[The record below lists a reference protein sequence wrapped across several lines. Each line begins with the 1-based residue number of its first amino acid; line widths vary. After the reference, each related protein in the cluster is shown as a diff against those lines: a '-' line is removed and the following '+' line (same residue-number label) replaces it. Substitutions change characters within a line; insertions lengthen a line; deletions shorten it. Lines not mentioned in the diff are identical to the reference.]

1 MKALVYTEPNHME
14 YQDFPDPIVADNEV
28 IIKMEAVGICGSD
41 MHAFHGH
48 DPRRNPGLVMGHEIA
63 GTIHE
68 TKSKLYKVGDRVTI
82 NPLILCG
89 YCDNCLQGRDNICLN
104 RTMVGMT
111 RPGAYAEY
119 MSIPASCLIP
129 LTDTIS
135 FKHAAVTEPAA
146 TVLHALNLSMKSLH
160 RPLPENKS
168 LIVGGGAI
176 GLLMGLLMRSY
187 GCRDITIA
195 ETNALRRDNIAKY
208 LDCKF
213 INPIEEEI
221 EDSAYSFAVDAV
233 GCAPTRDMSIKSL
246 KQGGTL
252 MHIGLQDWA
261 TTIDMRKITL
271 AEITLLGTYCYTHAD
286 MHAAMH
292 ALSDGVFGSLD
303 WLETRSLKDGN
314 QIFND
319 LSDGKLAAPKVILT
333 PEG

>member
-1 MKALVYTEPNHME
+1 MKALIYTAPNCME
-14 YQDFPDPIVADNEV
+14 YSDFPDPVLQDNEV
-28 IIKMEAVGICGSD
+28 IIKTEAVGICGSD

-48 DPRRNPGLVMGHEIA
+48 DPRRKPGLVMGHELA
-63 GTIHE
+63 GTILE
-68 TKSKLYKVGDRVTI
+68 TASDLYKVGDRVTI
-82 NPLILCG
+82 NPLIVCG

-119 MSIPASCLIP
+119 MSIPAKSLIP

-135 FKHAAVTEPAA
+135 FEHAALTEPAA
-146 TVLHALNLSMKSLH
+146 TVMHALNLSMKSLH

-168 LIVGGGAI
+168 LVIGGGAI
-176 GLLMGLLMRSY
+176 GFLMALLMRSY

-195 ETNALRRDNIAKY
+195 ETNELRRANIAKY

-213 INPIEEEI
+213 MNPLTEEI

-233 GCAPTRDMSIKSL
+233 GCVPTRNMAIKSL
-246 KQGGTL
+246 KQGATL
-252 MHIGLQDWA
+252 MHIGLQDWES
-261 TTIDMRKITL
+261 TIDMRKITL
-271 AEITLLGTYCYTHAD
+271 AELTVLGTYCYTHAD

-292 ALSDGVFGSLD
+292 ALSDGVFGSLK
-303 WLETRSLKDGN
+303 WLEVRDLKDGN

-319 LSDGKLAAPKVILT
+319 LSDGKLAAPKVILS
-333 PEG
+333 PKG